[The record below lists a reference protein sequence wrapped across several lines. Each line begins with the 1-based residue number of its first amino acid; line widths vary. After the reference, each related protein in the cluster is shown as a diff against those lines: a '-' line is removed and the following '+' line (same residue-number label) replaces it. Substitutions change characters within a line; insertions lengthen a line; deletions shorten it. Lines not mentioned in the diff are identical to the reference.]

1 LPPPNASHPC
11 LARKKRAQT
20 RTRFRFLKLQIA
32 TRAPYDIWKQKRA
45 SKREREHVRHASQSV
60 ANRENF
66 FNGHHFVPIRYH
78 VSKEYEEEE
87 REIGGDQPVIEA
99 MVIVAMM
106 MLLLFDAHHP
116 SLLLFLSLSLSR
128 EE

>member
-1 LPPPNASHPC
+1 
-11 LARKKRAQT
+11 
-20 RTRFRFLKLQIA
+20 
-32 TRAPYDIWKQKRA
+32 
-45 SKREREHVRHASQSV
+45 VRHASQSV

-106 MLLLFDAHHP
+106 MLLFDAHP
-116 SLLLFLSLSLSR
+116 SLLLLFLSLSLSR
-128 EE
+128 AREKNIDVSKG